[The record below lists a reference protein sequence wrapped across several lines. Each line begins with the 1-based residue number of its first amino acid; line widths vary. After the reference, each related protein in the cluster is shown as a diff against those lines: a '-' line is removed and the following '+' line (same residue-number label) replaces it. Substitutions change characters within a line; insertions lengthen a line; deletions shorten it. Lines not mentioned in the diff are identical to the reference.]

1 MEIVKRLNKADIEY
15 IAVLKSDEFYQ
26 TNQEYFSL
34 CEEVYGNEAAA
45 ILKRPG
51 DSWTGILKVMDNYSE
66 EKLELYNY
74 VKKNLKGER
83 VPLMADRS
91 ASVDYIIYRKR
102 NKQKMADCYPWN
114 FDPKDNLENLNSLG
128 IRYMLVF
135 YDDPYYQS
143 ISSYLDRQE
152 TVFENGTGKI
162 VRCNGDFWSTS
173 YQ

>member
-1 MEIVKRLNKADIEY
+1 
-15 IAVLKSDEFYQ
+15 
-26 TNQEYFSL
+26 
-34 CEEVYGNEAAA
+34 
-45 ILKRPG
+45 
-51 DSWTGILKVMDNYSE
+51 
-66 EKLELYNY
+66 
-74 VKKNLKGER
+74 
-83 VPLMADRS
+83 
-91 ASVDYIIYRKR
+91 
-102 NKQKMADCYPWN
+102 MADCYPWN